1 LLRYNGTATDVVIP
15 AGVRVITDAFCDN
28 DTIKSVTIPDSVIRI
43 GSAAFGG
50 CGQISRVTVG
60 KKVETIEETAF
71 PGCTLLASVY
81 LPKSLTYIGNSA
93 FKSCSLLSTV
103 YYAGTAQSFAKISIE
118 SGNDA
123 LLGATLQTGQRY

>member
-1 LLRYNGTATDVVIP
+1 MGRKRMAK
-15 AGVRVITDAFCDN
+15 GVRRNI
-28 DTIKSVTIPDSVIRI
+28 
-43 GSAAFGG
+43 
-50 CGQISRVTVG
+50 
-60 KKVETIEETAF
+60 
-71 PGCTLLASVY
+71 LLNFRLCCIVLDY

-103 YYAGTAQSFAKISIE
+103 YYAGTAQSFAKILIE